1 MDEINFDRNMPIG
14 LAMSLSMN
22 EDALNYYLALD
33 FKTKEDI
40 QEFVKSSK
48 NSEEARERI
57 DIATKDLENNTIKFL
72 M

>member
-22 EDALNYYLALD
+22 EDALSYYLALD